1 MELSNKNS
9 IKWNPSIFIETTL
22 LHTLRDRNQA
32 TSSMLIQFCKEILHA
47 PSSVIRNKQPKNLML
62 KCLCFDNQCACLIL
76 IKSSHSGFNAV
87 QG

>member
-47 PSSVIRNKQPKNLML
+47 LSSVSRNKQPK
-62 KCLCFDNQCACLIL
+62 I
-76 IKSSHSGFNAV
+76 
-87 QG
+87 